1 MIKKRL
7 DSVIQKYCKDMKNA
21 PDTYEGLNFIEDM
34 EFDSVVLMELLVDV
48 EEEFH
53 IDFDISKDGIEIFSD
68 YNTMLDCL
76 RKRVREQ

>member
-1 MIKKRL
+1 
-7 DSVIQKYCKDMKNA
+7 
-21 PDTYEGLNFIEDM
+21 
-34 EFDSVVLMELLVDV
+34 MELLVDV